1 MLQETKQQ
9 RHGKLAKAIRKKEQ
23 PSLKKG
29 KQERKYTPED
39 FQAMATEVL
48 RTGASAAT
56 VAQDAGFSSARSSL
70 YRYVREIRGAAA
82 LQHDTPEATIAAQIA
97 FSETLELKQ
106 KIGFSVRGAQRNLW
120 EMRCEQTSKVVL
132 THV

>member
-1 MLQETKQQ
+1 MACEEKRGNCMLQETKQQ

-56 VAQDAGFSSARSSL
+56 VAQDAG
-70 YRYVREIRGAAA
+70 YG
-82 LQHDTPEATIAAQIA
+82 DQI
-97 FSETLELKQ
+97 
-106 KIGFSVRGAQRNLW
+106 IV
-120 EMRCEQTSKVVL
+120 
-132 THV
+132 